1 MSFFI
6 AFVGMFINYFY
17 VIQVSNH
24 SESECPLTV
33 ISYPYLRM
41 GCERKVRLST
51 TIVEAKRNAFRVLFP
66 ETNEITKKNIII
78 HQSIEEYI
86 KPLSCHSCIHLMQQ
100 NSNSVTKM

>member
-1 MSFFI
+1 
-6 AFVGMFINYFY
+6 MFINYFY

-41 GCERKVRLST
+41 GCETKVGLST

-86 KPLSCHSCIHLMQQ
+86 KPL
-100 NSNSVTKM
+100 